1 MTIAVLIIFRVWLYS
16 PDSRAAVD
24 IYGAVVVGVTN
35 RQVSVKQKTKF
46 SLSMITFKN
55 RVYPFKRRTLPEN
68 RILSHKLPY
77 FPKFLRSS
85 PEFPVKSLAFNVFFI
100 STV

>member
-35 RQVSVKQKTKF
+35 RQVSVKKKKKN

-55 RVYPFKRRTLPEN
+55 NLMTF
-68 RILSHKLPY
+68 IFSHKILNFVP
-77 FPKFLRSS
+77 
-85 PEFPVKSLAFNVFFI
+85 
-100 STV
+100 